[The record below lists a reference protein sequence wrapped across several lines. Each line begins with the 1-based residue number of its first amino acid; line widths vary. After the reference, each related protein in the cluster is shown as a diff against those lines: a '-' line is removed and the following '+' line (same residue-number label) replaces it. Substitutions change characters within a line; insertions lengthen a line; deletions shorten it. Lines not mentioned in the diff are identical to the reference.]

1 MSVQKRYVRVTN
13 RDRPGFVEFHFSLDD
28 PSLYLEMILPVAAFT
43 EFCRVNQ
50 VTFLS
55 DEEADKVAQE
65 QVKWRYGEAAAEQVT
80 GEPET
85 HWEQPD
91 VNRS

>member
-1 MSVQKRYVRVTN
+1 MIMTQKRYVRVTS

-43 EFCRVNQ
+43 EFCRSNQ

-55 DEEADKVAQE
+55 DEEAETVEKKQA
-65 QVKWRYGEAAAEQVT
+65 KWRYGETGNQNVT
-80 GEPET
+80 GESEA
-85 HWEQPD
+85 
-91 VNRS
+91 N